1 MMKGV
6 NFQFTATNKAAPA
19 MRSFE
24 NGLRG
29 VKNQMQSVNTANQSF
44 MRGMNDNRRAVQQV
58 GFQVADF
65 SVQLA
70 GGQNAM
76 LAFAQQGGQIL
87 QFFGAA
93 GAVAGAALAVFA
105 AWAIATGAFTSDTK
119 KLADAMKPLNK
130 DFTDYE
136 TYVKRSAQT
145 TAELRGEFG
154 NFASEVKGFS
164 AFMAGV
170 KLSVTMEDLKAAIAP
185 LKGDLVG
192 VKAAYD
198 ALQVAQRA
206 YNMALK
212 AGAAE
217 NKTYVEN
224 AKNEIGD
231 LTGNLVYSARLL
243 GLSADQA
250 MQLEAALTQ
259 IGNSNNMGEMATY
272 AAAALEVMRQISATG
287 VDLPA
292 PLREA
297 AAALDEI
304 VRRGA
309 SAATAAQT
317 IKIGFDDVA
326 IAAFN
331 AASNVQ
337 MIGTSADGAI
347 GAVKRL
353 GMAMWDAAKAR
364 MAAQNQLDQ
373 MKMEFSPGGQ
383 AMMAYGGRGGNS
395 AQSALGK
402 KYDMFGNLIE
412 KSAGGAGAG
421 AKSGGGGGQ
430 DAIATLQKQ
439 LELETA
445 ILGKTEAQQRIIRA
459 LGPDWQAYG
468 DVAIN
473 GLTAQIAAIDAFN
486 KKMAEQQ
493 SIADVMKSSMEDA
506 FMGIVSGT
514 MKAKDAFKSMAASV
528 ISELFRVLVV
538 QRLVGSFSSTTKTGS
553 GIVGFLGKAL
563 SSFAGGGYT
572 GYGARSG
579 GVDGKGGFPAILHP
593 NETVVDHSQGQGSG
607 VTVNQTISFGSG
619 VTRAEVQ
626 SMIPKIVEATK
637 SAVLDARKRGGAYG
651 SAFG

>member
-6 NFQFTATNKAAPA
+6 NFQFTATNRAAPA

-24 NGLRG
+24 NGLKG
-29 VKNQMQSVNTANQSF
+29 VSNQMRNVNAANQSF

-136 TYVKRSAQT
+136 TYVRRSAQT
-145 TAELRGEFG
+145 TAELRSEFG
-154 NFASEVKGFS
+154 NFANEVRGFS

-170 KLSVTMEDLKAAIAP
+170 QLSATMESLKLAIVP
-185 LKGDLVG
+185 LKGQLNG
-192 VKAAYD
+192 VKEAFDELTVTQTQFNLALETGAGSNEAYVK
-198 ALQVAQRA
+198 LMSEQ
-206 YNMALK
+206 
-212 AGAAE
+212 
-217 NKTYVEN
+217 
-224 AKNEIGD
+224 IGD

-243 GLSADQA
+243 GLTADQA
-250 MQLEAALTQ
+250 LELESAMTQ
-259 IGNSNNMGEMATY
+259 IGSAKTMEEMAKY
-272 AAAALEVMRQISATG
+272 AGAALDVMREISATG

-292 PLREA
+292 PLRDA

-309 SAATAAQT
+309 SAA
-317 IKIGFDDVA
+317 
-326 IAAFN
+326 
-331 AASNVQ
+331 S
-337 MIGTSADGAI
+337 AI
-347 GAVKRL
+347 G
-353 GMAMWDAAKAR
+353 DAADAGKLLNDTN
-364 MAAQNQLDQ
+364 MSDGL
-373 MKMEFSPGGQ
+373 S
-383 AMMAYGGRGGNS
+383 
-395 AQSALGK
+395 SALSVAQQLALATREALFPTIPSRGDPRQFLEDSYFKGK
-402 KYDMFGNLIE
+402 YFPSPE
-412 KSAGGAGAG
+412 KMDFSNKG
-421 AKSGGGGGQ
+421 KGGGGKS
-430 DAIATLQKQ
+430 DPLATLQKQ

-486 KKMAEQQ
+486 QKMAEQQ

-506 FMGIVSGT
+506 FMGVVSGT
-514 MKAKDAFKSMAASV
+514 MKAKDAFKSMAASI

-538 QRLVGSFSSTTKTGS
+538 QRLVGSFNSATGTGS
-553 GIVGFLGKAL
+553 GIVGFFGKAL

-593 NETVVDHSQGQGSG
+593 NETVVDHTMGDGAG

-651 SAFG
+651 SAFA

>member
-24 NGLRG
+24 NGLKG
-29 VKNQMQSVNTANQSF
+29 VSNQMRNVNAANQSF

-105 AWAIATGAFTSDTK
+105 AWAIATGAFTSDTE
-119 KLADAMKPLNK
+119 KLSDAMKPLNK

-170 KLSVTMEDLKAAIAP
+170 KLSTTMEDLKLAIVP
-185 LKGDLVG
+185 LKGELNG
-192 VKAAYD
+192 VKAAFD

-206 YNMALK
+206 YDLALQS
-212 AGAAE
+212 GAAE
-217 NKTYVEN
+217 NKAYVEL

-231 LTGNLVYSARLL
+231 LTGNLVYSARVL
-243 GLSADQA
+243 GLNTDQA
-250 MQLEAALTQ
+250 IKLESALTQ
-259 IGNSNNMGEMATY
+259 IGNANNMGEMATY
-272 AAAALEVMRQISATG
+272 AADALDVMRQISATG

-309 SAATAAQT
+309 SAATSAQT
-317 IKIGFDDVA
+317 LKIGFDDMAVA
-326 IAAFN
+326 AG
-331 AASNVQ
+331 NVVDNVRL
-337 MIGTSADGAI
+337 IGTSADGAI

-353 GMAMWDAAKAR
+353 GTAMWDAAKAR
-364 MAAQNQLDQ
+364 MSAQNQLDQ
-373 MKMEFSPGGQ
+373 MKLEFSPGGQ
-383 AMMAYGGRGGNS
+383 ALTAFGGRGGNA
-395 AQSALGK
+395 AQGALGK

-412 KSAGGAGAG
+412 KD
-421 AKSGGGGGQ
+421 KKTGGGGKQ
-430 DAIATLQKQ
+430 DALAELQKQ

-473 GLTAQIAAIDAFN
+473 GLTAQIAAIEAFN
-486 KKMAEQQ
+486 QKMAEQQ

-506 FMGIVSGT
+506 FMGIVNGT
-514 MKAKDAFKSMAASV
+514 VKAKDAFKSMAASI

-538 QRLVGSFSSTTKTGS
+538 QRIVGSFNSATGTGT
-553 GIVGFLGKAL
+553 GIVGFFGKAL

-572 GYGARSG
+572 GYGARAG

-593 NETVVDHSQGQGSG
+593 NETVVDHTMGDGAG

>member
-6 NFQFTATNKAAPA
+6 NFQFTATNRAAPA

-24 NGLRG
+24 NGLKG
-29 VKNQMQSVNTANQSF
+29 VSNQMRNVNAANQSF

-119 KLADAMKPLNK
+119 KLSDAMKPLNK

-136 TYVKRSAQT
+136 AYVRRSAQT
-145 TAELRGEFG
+145 TAELRSEFG
-154 NFASEVKGFS
+154 NFATEVRGFS

-170 KLSVTMEDLKAAIAP
+170 QLSATMESLKLAIVP
-185 LKGDLVG
+185 LKGQLNG
-192 VKAAYD
+192 VKEAFDELTVTQTQFNLALETGAGSNEAYVKLMSD
-198 ALQVAQRA
+198 Q
-206 YNMALK
+206 
-212 AGAAE
+212 
-217 NKTYVEN
+217 
-224 AKNEIGD
+224 IGD

-243 GLSADQA
+243 GLTADQA
-250 MQLEAALTQ
+250 LELESAMTQ
-259 IGNSNNMGEMATY
+259 IGDAKTMEEMAKY
-272 AAAALEVMRQISATG
+272 AGAALDVMREISATG

-292 PLREA
+292 PLRAA

-309 SAATAAQT
+309 SAA
-317 IKIGFDDVA
+317 
-326 IAAFN
+326 
-331 AASNVQ
+331 S
-337 MIGTSADGAI
+337 AI
-347 GAVKRL
+347 G
-353 GMAMWDAAKAR
+353 DAADAGKLLNDTN
-364 MAAQNQLDQ
+364 MSDGL
-373 MKMEFSPGGQ
+373 S
-383 AMMAYGGRGGNS
+383 
-395 AQSALGK
+395 SALSVAQQLALATREALFPTIPSRGDPRQFLEDSYFKGK
-402 KYDMFGNLIE
+402 YFPSPE
-412 KSAGGAGAG
+412 KMDFSNKG
-421 AKSGGGGGQ
+421 KGGGGKG
-430 DAIATLQKQ
+430 DPLATLQKQ

-486 KKMAEQQ
+486 QKMAEQQ

-506 FMGIVSGT
+506 FMGIVNGT
-514 MKAKDAFKSMAASV
+514 VKAKDAFKSMAASI

-538 QRLVGSFSSTTKTGS
+538 QRLVGSFNSATGTGT
-553 GIVGFLGKAL
+553 GIVGFFGKAM

-572 GYGARSG
+572 GYGARAG

-593 NETVVDHSQGQGSG
+593 NETVVDHSMGDGAG

>member
-6 NFQFTATNKAAPA
+6 NFQFNATNKAAPA

-29 VKNQMQSVNTANQSF
+29 VKSQMNSVNTANQSF

-70 GGQNAM
+70 GGQNAI

-87 QFFGAA
+87 QFFGAF
-93 GAVAGAALAVFA
+93 GAVAGAALAVFG
-105 AWAIATGAFTSDTK
+105 AWAIATGAFTSDTE

-154 NFASEVKGFS
+154 NFANEVKGFS

-170 KLSVTMEDLKAAIAP
+170 KLSTTMEDLKLAIVP
-185 LKGDLVG
+185 LKGQLSG
-192 VKAAYD
+192 VRTAFDELTAAQKAYD
-198 ALQVAQRA
+198 LAIKSGATTNETYA
-206 YNMALK
+206 Y
-212 AGAAE
+212 
-217 NKTYVEN
+217 N

-231 LTGNLVYSARLL
+231 LTGQLVYSARLL
-243 GLSADQA
+243 GLNSDQA
-250 MQLEAALTQ
+250 IKLETALTQ
-259 IGNSNNMGEMATY
+259 IGAANSMGEMATY
-272 AAAALEVMRQISATG
+272 AADALVVMQEISATG
-287 VDLPA
+287 VYLPG

-317 IKIGFDDVA
+317 IKIGFDEMA
-326 IAAFN
+326 IAAG
-331 AASNVQ
+331 NVVDNVRL
-337 MIGTSADGAI
+337 IGSSADGAI
-347 GAVKRL
+347 GAVQRL
-353 GMAMWDAAKAR
+353 GVAMWNAA
-364 MAAQNQLDQ
+364 MVPVNAQKQLAQ
-373 MKMEFSPGGQ
+373 MKLEFSPGGQ
-383 AMMAYGGRGGNS
+383 ALTAFGGRGGNS
-395 AQSALGK
+395 AQNALGQ
-402 KYDMFGNLIE
+402 KYDMFGRPID
-412 KSAGGAGAG
+412 KS
-421 AKSGGGGGQ
+421 KKTGGGGGGKQ
-430 DAIATLQKQ
+430 DALAELQKQ

-459 LGPDWQAYG
+459 LGPDWKAYG
-468 DVAIN
+468 DVAIT

-486 KKMAEQQ
+486 QKMAEQQ

-506 FMGIVSGT
+506 FMGVVSGT
-514 MKAKDAFKSMAASV
+514 MKAKDAFKSMAASI

-538 QRLVGSFSSTTKTGS
+538 QRLVGSFSSATGTGS
-553 GIVGFLGKAL
+553 GIVGFFGKAL

-593 NETVVDHSQGQGSG
+593 NETVVDHTMGDGAG

>member
-29 VKNQMQSVNTANQSF
+29 VKNQMNNVNTANQSF

-145 TAELRGEFG
+145 TAELRKEFG

-170 KLSVTMEDLKAAIAP
+170 KLSVTMEDLKLAISP
-185 LKGDLVG
+185 LKGQLNG
-192 VKAAYD
+192 VKTAFDELTAAQKTYD
-198 ALQVAQRA
+198 L
-206 YNMALK
+206 ALK
-212 AGAAE
+212 TGAGSNEA
-217 NKTYVEN
+217 YVELMSN
-224 AKNEIGD
+224 QIGD

-250 MQLEAALTQ
+250 VQLEAALTQ
-259 IGNSNNMGEMATY
+259 IGAANSMGEMATY
-272 AAAALEVMRQISATG
+272 AADALVVMQEISATG
-287 VDLPA
+287 VDLPG
-292 PLREA
+292 PLRET

-317 IKIGFDDVA
+317 IKIGFDEMA
-326 IAAFN
+326 IAAG
-331 AASNVQ
+331 NVVDNVRL
-337 MIGTSADGAI
+337 IGTSADGAI

-353 GMAMWDAAKAR
+353 GLAMWDAA
-364 MAAQNQLDQ
+364 MVPVNAQKQLAQ
-373 MKMEFSPGGQ
+373 MKLEFSPGGQ
-383 AMMAYGGRGGNS
+383 ALTAFGGRGGNA
-395 AQSALGK
+395 AQGALGK
-402 KYDMFGNLIE
+402 KYDMFGNLID
-412 KSAGGAGAG
+412 KD
-421 AKSGGGGGQ
+421 KKTGGGGDRQ
-430 DAIATLQKQ
+430 DAFAELQKQ

-473 GLTAQIAAIDAFN
+473 GLTAQIAAIEAFN
-486 KKMAEQQ
+486 QKMAEQQ

-506 FMGIVSGT
+506 FMGIVNGT
-514 MKAKDAFKSMAASV
+514 VKAKDAFKSMAASI

-538 QRLVGSFSSTTKTGS
+538 QRIVGSFNSASGTGT
-553 GIVGFLGKAL
+553 GIVGFFGKAL

-572 GYGARSG
+572 GYGARAG

-593 NETVVDHSQGQGSG
+593 NETVVDHSMGDGAG

>member
-6 NFQFTATNKAAPA
+6 NFQFTATNRAAPA

-24 NGLRG
+24 NGLKG
-29 VKNQMQSVNTANQSF
+29 VSNQMRNVNAANQSF

-119 KLADAMKPLNK
+119 KLSDAMKPLNK

-136 TYVKRSAQT
+136 AYVRRSAQT
-145 TAELRGEFG
+145 TAELRSEFG
-154 NFASEVKGFS
+154 NFATEVRGFS

-170 KLSVTMEDLKAAIAP
+170 QLSATMESLKLAIVP
-185 LKGDLVG
+185 LKGQLNG
-192 VKAAYD
+192 VKEAFDELTVTQTQFNLALETGAGSNKAYVKLMSD
-198 ALQVAQRA
+198 Q
-206 YNMALK
+206 
-212 AGAAE
+212 
-217 NKTYVEN
+217 
-224 AKNEIGD
+224 IGD

-243 GLSADQA
+243 GLTADQA
-250 MQLEAALTQ
+250 LELESAMTQ
-259 IGNSNNMGEMATY
+259 IGDAKTMEEMAKY
-272 AAAALEVMRQISATG
+272 AGAALDVMREISATG

-292 PLREA
+292 PLRAA

-309 SAATAAQT
+309 SAA
-317 IKIGFDDVA
+317 
-326 IAAFN
+326 
-331 AASNVQ
+331 S
-337 MIGTSADGAI
+337 AI
-347 GAVKRL
+347 G
-353 GMAMWDAAKAR
+353 DAADAGKLLNDTN
-364 MAAQNQLDQ
+364 MSDGL
-373 MKMEFSPGGQ
+373 S
-383 AMMAYGGRGGNS
+383 
-395 AQSALGK
+395 SALSVAQQLALATREALFPTIPSRGDPRQFLEDSYFKGK
-402 KYDMFGNLIE
+402 YFPSPE
-412 KSAGGAGAG
+412 KMDFSNKG
-421 AKSGGGGGQ
+421 KGGGGKG
-430 DAIATLQKQ
+430 DPLATLQKQ

-486 KKMAEQQ
+486 QKMAEQQ

-506 FMGIVSGT
+506 FMGIVNGT
-514 MKAKDAFKSMAASV
+514 VKAKDAFKSMAASI

-538 QRLVGSFSSTTKTGS
+538 QRLVGSFNSATGTGT
-553 GIVGFLGKAL
+553 GIVGFFGKAM

-572 GYGARSG
+572 GYGARAG

-593 NETVVDHSQGQGSG
+593 NETVVDHSMGDGAG

-651 SAFG
+651 SAFA

>member
-24 NGLRG
+24 NGLKG
-29 VKNQMQSVNTANQSF
+29 VSNQMRNVNAANQSF

-145 TAELRGEFG
+145 TAELRKEFG

-170 KLSVTMEDLKAAIAP
+170 KLSVTMEDLKLAISP
-185 LKGDLVG
+185 LKGQLNG
-192 VKAAYD
+192 VKTAFDELTAAQKTYD
-198 ALQVAQRA
+198 L
-206 YNMALK
+206 ALK
-212 AGAAE
+212 TGAGSNEA
-217 NKTYVEN
+217 YVELMSN
-224 AKNEIGD
+224 QIGD

-250 MQLEAALTQ
+250 VQLEAALTQ
-259 IGNSNNMGEMATY
+259 IGAANSMGEMATY
-272 AAAALEVMRQISATG
+272 AADALVVMQEISATG
-287 VDLPA
+287 VDLPG
-292 PLREA
+292 PLRET

-309 SAATAAQT
+309 AAATAAQT
-317 IKIGFDDVA
+317 IKIGFDEMA
-326 IAAFN
+326 IAAG
-331 AASNVQ
+331 NVVDNVRL
-337 MIGTSADGAI
+337 IGTSADGAI

-353 GMAMWDAAKAR
+353 GLAMWDAA
-364 MAAQNQLDQ
+364 MVPVNAQKQLAQ
-373 MKMEFSPGGQ
+373 MKLEFSPGGQ
-383 AMMAYGGRGGNS
+383 ALTAFGGRGGNA
-395 AQSALGK
+395 AQGALGK
-402 KYDMFGNLIE
+402 KYDMFGNLID
-412 KSAGGAGAG
+412 KD
-421 AKSGGGGGQ
+421 KKTGGGGDRQ
-430 DAIATLQKQ
+430 DALAELQKQ

-486 KKMAEQQ
+486 QKMAEQQ

-514 MKAKDAFKSMAASV
+514 MKAKDAFKSMAASI

-538 QRLVGSFSSTTKTGS
+538 QRLVGSFNSTSGAGT
-553 GIVGFLGKAL
+553 GIVGFFGKAL

-593 NETVVDHSQGQGSG
+593 NETVVDHTMGDGAG
-607 VTVNQTISFGSG
+607 VTVNQSISFGSG

-651 SAFG
+651 SAFA

>member
-24 NGLRG
+24 NGLKG
-29 VKNQMQSVNTANQSF
+29 VSNQMRNVNAANQSF

-105 AWAIATGAFTSDTK
+105 AWAIATGAFTSDTE
-119 KLADAMKPLNK
+119 KLSDAMKPLNK

-170 KLSVTMEDLKAAIAP
+170 KLSTTMEDLKLAIVP
-185 LKGDLVG
+185 LKGELNG
-192 VKAAYD
+192 VKAAFD

-206 YNMALK
+206 YDLALQS
-212 AGAAE
+212 GAAE
-217 NKTYVEN
+217 NKAYVEL

-231 LTGNLVYSARLL
+231 LTGNLVYSARVL
-243 GLSADQA
+243 GLNTDQA
-250 MQLEAALTQ
+250 IKLESALTQ
-259 IGNSNNMGEMATY
+259 IGNANNMGEMATY
-272 AAAALEVMRQISATG
+272 AADALDVMQQISATG

-309 SAATAAQT
+309 SAATSAQT
-317 IKIGFDDVA
+317 LKIGFDDMAVA
-326 IAAFN
+326 AG
-331 AASNVQ
+331 NVVDNVRL
-337 MIGTSADGAI
+337 IGTSADGAI

-353 GMAMWDAAKAR
+353 GTAMWDAAKAR
-364 MAAQNQLDQ
+364 MSAQNQLDQ
-373 MKMEFSPGGQ
+373 MKLEFSPGGQ
-383 AMMAYGGRGGNS
+383 ALGAYGGRGGNA
-395 AQSALGK
+395 AQGALGK

-412 KSAGGAGAG
+412 KD
-421 AKSGGGGGQ
+421 KKTGGGGKQ
-430 DAIATLQKQ
+430 DALAELQKQ

-486 KKMAEQQ
+486 QKMAEQQ

-514 MKAKDAFKSMAASV
+514 MKAKDAFKSMAASI

-538 QRLVGSFSSTTKTGS
+538 QRLVGSFNSASGTGT
-553 GIVGFLGKAL
+553 GIVGFFGKAM

-572 GYGARSG
+572 GYGARAG

-593 NETVVDHSQGQGSG
+593 NETVVDHSMGDGAG
-607 VTVNQTISFGSG
+607 VTVNQSISFGSG

-651 SAFG
+651 SAFA

>member
-29 VKNQMQSVNTANQSF
+29 VKNQMRDVNTANQSF

-105 AWAIATGAFTSDTK
+105 AWAIATGAFTSDTE
-119 KLADAMKPLNK
+119 KLSDAMKPLNK

-309 SAATAAQT
+309 SAATSAQT
-317 IKIGFDDVA
+317 LKIGFDDMAVA
-326 IAAFN
+326 AG
-331 AASNVQ
+331 NVVDNVRL
-337 MIGTSADGAI
+337 IGTSADGAI

-353 GMAMWDAAKAR
+353 GLAMWDAAQAR
-364 MAAQNQLDQ
+364 LSAQNQLDQ

-383 AMMAYGGRGGNS
+383 AMLAYGGRTATAG
-395 AQSALGK
+395 QVALGK
-402 KYDMFGNLIE
+402 KYDMFGNLIPD
-412 KSAGGAGAG
+412 K
-421 AKSGGGGGQ
+421 KPGGGGGGGGKE
-430 DAIATLQKQ
+430 DPLAELQKQ
-439 LELETA
+439 LALESA

-459 LGPDWQAYG
+459 LGPDWQKYG
-468 DVAIN
+468 DVVIT
-473 GLTAQIAAIDAFN
+473 GLTGQIDAIEAFN
-486 KKMAEQQ
+486 QKMADQQ
-493 SIADVMKSSMEDA
+493 SIANTIKSSMEDA

-528 ISELFRVLVV
+528 ISELFRIMVV
-538 QRLVGSFSSTTKTGS
+538 QKMVNSILGVFGLSGTGAVAAPITVPS
-553 GIVGFLGKAL
+553 AN
-563 SSFAGGGYT
+563 GGGYT

-579 GVDGKGGFPAILHP
+579 GVDGKGGFLSVLHP
-593 NETVVDHSQGQGSG
+593 DETILDHTKGQGSG
-607 VTVNQTISFGSG
+607 GVVVNQTISFGSG

-626 SMIPKIVEATK
+626 SMIPKIVDATK
-637 SAVLDARKRGGAYG
+637 AAVLDARKRGGSYG
-651 SAFG
+651 SAFA

>member
-24 NGLRG
+24 NGLKG
-29 VKNQMQSVNTANQSF
+29 VSNQMRNVNAANQSF

-105 AWAIATGAFTSDTK
+105 AWAIATGAFTSDTE
-119 KLADAMKPLNK
+119 KLSDAMKPLNK

-170 KLSVTMEDLKAAIAP
+170 KLSTTMEDLKLAIVP
-185 LKGDLVG
+185 LKGELNG
-192 VKAAYD
+192 VKAAFD

-206 YNMALK
+206 YDLALQS
-212 AGAAE
+212 GAAE
-217 NKTYVEN
+217 NKAYVEL

-231 LTGNLVYSARLL
+231 LTGNLVYSARVL
-243 GLSADQA
+243 GLNTDQA
-250 MQLEAALTQ
+250 IKLESALTQ
-259 IGNSNNMGEMATY
+259 IGNANNMGEMATY
-272 AAAALEVMRQISATG
+272 AADALDVMRQISATG

-309 SAATAAQT
+309 SAATSAQT
-317 IKIGFDDVA
+317 LKIGFDDMAVA
-326 IAAFN
+326 AG
-331 AASNVQ
+331 NVVDNVRL
-337 MIGTSADGAI
+337 IGTSADGAI

-353 GMAMWDAAKAR
+353 GTAMWDAAKAR
-364 MAAQNQLDQ
+364 MSAQNQLDQ
-373 MKMEFSPGGQ
+373 MKLEFSPGGQ
-383 AMMAYGGRGGNS
+383 ALGAYGGRGGNA
-395 AQSALGK
+395 AQGALGK

-412 KSAGGAGAG
+412 KD
-421 AKSGGGGGQ
+421 KKTGGGGKQ
-430 DAIATLQKQ
+430 DALAELQKQ

-486 KKMAEQQ
+486 QKMAEQQ

-514 MKAKDAFKSMAASV
+514 MKAKDAFKSMAASI

-538 QRLVGSFSSTTKTGS
+538 QRLVGSFNSATGTGS
-553 GIVGFLGKAL
+553 GIVGFFGKAM

-572 GYGARSG
+572 GYGARAG

-593 NETVVDHSQGQGSG
+593 NETVVDHTMGDGAG